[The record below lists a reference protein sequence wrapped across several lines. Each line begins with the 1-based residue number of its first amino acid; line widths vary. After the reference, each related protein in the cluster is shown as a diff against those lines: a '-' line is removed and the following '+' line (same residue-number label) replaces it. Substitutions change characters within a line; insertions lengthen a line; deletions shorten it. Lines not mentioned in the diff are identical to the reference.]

1 MIKSILS
8 FKIYVIFCGIFS
20 FKIFQLY
27 FLIAFSKKFITSQIL
42 TFFICTISQFIII
55 LFSPIMFKAMVF
67 IKYPWVVYILNP
79 MTQGFSPYFLIQGY

>member
-8 FKIYVIFCGIFS
+8 FKMYVIFYGISS
-20 FKIFQLY
+20 FKISQLY

-55 LFSPIMFKAMVF
+55 LFSPIMFKVMVL
-67 IKYPWVVYILNP
+67 IKYTRVVYILNP
-79 MTQGFSPYFLIQGY
+79 MIQGFFPYFLIQEY